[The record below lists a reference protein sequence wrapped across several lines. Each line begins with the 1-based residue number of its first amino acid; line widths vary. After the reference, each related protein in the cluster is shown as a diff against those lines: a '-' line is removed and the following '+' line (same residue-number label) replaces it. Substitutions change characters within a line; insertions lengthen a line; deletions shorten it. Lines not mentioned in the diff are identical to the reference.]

1 MLWSEHLKVMSS
13 LQPHNAVQ
21 SQIPARVLVIEDDPD
36 VMSFEQAVLR
46 RAGYDVKSAVSGADG
61 LALVEDY
68 KPDVVLLDIGLPD
81 MSGLDV
87 CATIADKADSFIL
100 MVSGHASE
108 DYKLNGLGLGA
119 DDYITKPFSGNEL
132 VARIGS
138 FLRRRERTRTG
149 QANGRLDFGD
159 ASLIRD
165 THTLECN
172 DTSVTMT
179 ALEFRLLWF
188 LADAEGRLL
197 TRAQILERVW
207 NDVSGIPTRVVDVH
221 VAALRKK
228 LSEVRS
234 TASIASVRGIGYR
247 LDAN

>member
-1 MLWSEHLKVMSS
+1 MTAQNPNVPS
-13 LQPHNAVQ
+13 AA
-21 SQIPARVLVIEDDPD
+21 IPARVLVIEDDPD
-36 VMSFEQAVLR
+36 VLSFEQAVLR
-46 RAGYDVKSAVSGADG
+46 RAGYDVRSAASGADG
-61 LALVEDY
+61 LALLDEY
-68 KPDVVLLDIGLPD
+68 RPDVVLLDIGLPD

-87 CATIADKADSFIL
+87 CSTIADKADSFIL

-108 DYKLNGLGLGA
+108 DYKLSGLGLGA

-132 VARIGS
+132 VARVGS

-149 QANGRLDFGD
+149 ASQARLEFGD
-159 ASLIRD
+159 ASLVRD
-165 THTLECN
+165 THTLESN
-172 DTSVTMT
+172 GRSVTMT

-228 LSEVRS
+228 LSEVNS

-247 LDAN
+247 LDAS